1 MICSYCQTEQ
11 KEQKKCSFCEA
22 DLTQN
27 RPQKKQTLSQEE
39 AYQSQP
45 ILATYHTYDLLM
57 FLSHLREQRSISYKT
72 MQSVRKAPDE
82 AKTSNF
88 EELNEYG
95 QELYR
100 EATARKN
107 IIEQILIDRMGYFPQ
122 RIDDKLLIALQQK
135 IDKIKKKEQFKND
148 KRK

>member
-1 MICSYCQTEQ
+1 MLCPYCQT
-11 KEQKKCSFCEA
+11 KAEQKKICSFCKA

-27 RPQKKQTLSQEE
+27 HPKMKQTLSQEE
-39 AYQSQP
+39 AYQNQP
-45 ILATYHTYDLLM
+45 ILATYHTYDLLLL
-57 FLSHLREQRSISYKT
+57 LSYLREERSISYKT

-82 AKTSNF
+82 AKKDNY

-107 IIEQILIDRMGYFPQ
+107 IIEQILIDRMGYYPK
-122 RIDDKLLIALQQK
+122 RIDNKLLNALKAK
-135 IDKIKKKEQFKND
+135 ITGEINYGK
-148 KRK
+148 